1 MQKLL
6 LSLSLL
12 AVAAAAG
19 PLAGKRVAS
28 FTLPDSTGKYFDVLD
43 YRGKVLIIDV
53 MKTDCPH
60 CQSVSKLLERVKA
73 RYGDKVNILSIVNP
87 PDNPKTVSSYIA
99 RYKVTSPILFDCGQV
114 TFSYVRPKS
123 PSLPIPHVFFID
135 GDGIV
140 RNDIVYGPATKD
152 VFEGNALFP
161 EIDRLLAASKAPVRK
176 K

>member
-1 MQKLL
+1 MKKLV

-12 AVAAAAG
+12 AVVAAAG

-28 FTLPDSTGKYFDVLD
+28 FTLPDSAGKYYDVLD

-99 RYKVTSPILFDCGQV
+99 RYKVTSPILFDVGQA
-114 TFSYVRPKS
+114 TAAMLKITAQNPGID
-123 PSLPIPHVFFID
+123 LPTVLIVDAQGIIREDLVYTEANHAAFD
-135 GDGIV
+135 GD
-140 RNDIVYGPATKD
+140 
-152 VFEGNALFP
+152 ALFP
-161 EIDRLLAASKAPVRK
+161 LIDRALLPK